1 MAVPSAG
8 VRARDTALVVE
19 MLGWLQV
26 VAGSVSGILLLMS
39 SRNRSCVSKSEVIA
53 DKCYKYGTAWDVASV
68 GGGVALIVGGVSSGC
83 LFVMIAAYVR
93 HQLRDVSAE

>member
-1 MAVPSAG
+1 MSFPSAG

-19 MLGWLQV
+19 VLGWLQI
-26 VAGSVSGILLLMS
+26 VAGLVSGILLLLS
-39 SRNRSCVSKSEVIA
+39 SRNSSCISKSDVIA
-53 DKCYKYGTAWDVASV
+53 NKCYKYGTAWDVASA

-83 LFVMIAAYVR
+83 LFVMIAAYIR